1 MEENLKDESSSKILS
16 DRNKNEEKEVKI
28 GKYLIKKTLGKGT
41 FGKVKL
47 GIYLPNKKKV
57 AIKILEKKDKKKK
70 MI

>member
-47 GIYLPNKKKV
+47 GIYLPNKKK
-57 AIKILEKKDKKKK
+57 
-70 MI
+70 

>member
-57 AIKILEKKDKKKK
+57 AIKILEKKRT
-70 MI
+70 